1 MEDDN
6 MVLEP
11 IIVVSEIFVEYRE
24 FTREKFFS
32 LGKTNSV
39 SAISNISFSITEGE
53 KVAII
58 GKNGSGKTTLL
69 KSLAGRL
76 RPLSGSIEII
86 GELIFL
92 SGVDPG
98 FDSELTGR
106 QNIQQ
111 LAPVYGVEESRVDEF
126 VDSIYQ
132 FTALGSA
139 FDRKYSGFS
148 AGMKSKLGF
157 GFISELRG
165 DILLIDETFG
175 AGDREFKKKA
185 KAKMNAMVREIPT
198 LIMCSHGLDLVSSI
212 CDRGIVIDQGK
223 IAFDGPINDSIL
235 FYEELTN
242 DSIDWID
249 ITYQNKII
257 TEKGLNI
264 DFTKEFQ
271 IFKDMRIVIYDRKLK
286 KFILMEEFD
295 NFDSYFLP
303 RDKLP
308 EHLDCMFKIQQFN
321 DDRWYDASRYIR
333 FTTEPQDIET
343 PKSSEETTKSKN
355 S

>member
-1 MEDDN
+1 
-6 MVLEP
+6 MVVKP
-11 IIVVSEIFVEYRE
+11 IITASEISVEYRE

-32 LGKTNSV
+32 LGKTNAIR
-39 SAISNISFSITEGE
+39 AISNISFSITEGE

-69 KSLAGRL
+69 KCLAGRL
-76 RPLSGSIEII
+76 RPLSGSIKIT
-86 GELIFL
+86 GNLIFL

-111 LAPVYGVEESRVDEF
+111 LAPVYGVEKSRVDEF
-126 VDSIYQ
+126 IDSIYQ

-139 FDRKYSGFS
+139 FDRKYSGYS

-198 LIMCSHGLDLVSSI
+198 LVMCSHGLDLVSSI
-212 CDRGIVIDQGK
+212 CDRGIVIDKGE

-242 DSIDWID
+242 DSINWID
-249 ITYQNKII
+249 IPYQDKDI
-257 TEKGLNI
+257 TERGLEI

-286 KFILMEEFD
+286 KFILMDEFD
-295 NFDSYFLP
+295 NLDSYSLE

-308 EHLDCMFKIQQFN
+308 EHLDCMFKIQQFI
-321 DDRWYDASRYIR
+321 DDKWYDASRYIR
-333 FTTEPQDIET
+333 FTKEAQNDENINPNEQNHIGQTH
-343 PKSSEETTKSKN
+343 
-355 S
+355 

>member
-1 MEDDN
+1 

>member
-6 MVLEP
+6 VVLEP
-11 IIVVSEIFVEYRE
+11 IIMANEIFVEYRE

-32 LGKTNSV
+32 LGKTNPV

-69 KSLAGRL
+69 KCLAGRL
-76 RPLSGSIEII
+76 RPLSGSIKIT

-106 QNIQQ
+106 QNIRQ

-242 DSIDWID
+242 DSINWID
-249 ITYQNKII
+249 ITYQNKNI
-257 TEKGLNI
+257 TEKGLHI

-333 FTTEPQDIET
+333 FTTESQDAET
-343 PKSSEETTKSKN
+343 LKSSEETPKLEN
-355 S
+355 P

>member
-1 MEDDN
+1 

-76 RPLSGSIEII
+76 QPLSGSIEII

-257 TEKGLNI
+257 TEKGLHI

-355 S
+355 P

>member
-1 MEDDN
+1 
-6 MVLEP
+6 MVVESV
-11 IIVVSEIFVEYRE
+11 ITASEISVEYRE

-32 LGKTNSV
+32 LGKTNAIR
-39 SAISNISFSITEGE
+39 AISSISFSITEGE

-69 KSLAGRL
+69 KCLAGRL
-76 RPLSGSIEII
+76 RPLSGSIKIT
-86 GELIFL
+86 GDLIFL

-111 LAPVYGVEESRVDEF
+111 LAPVYGVEKSRVDEF
-126 VDSIYQ
+126 IDLIFQ

-139 FDRKYSGFS
+139 FDRKYSGYS

-198 LIMCSHGLDLVSSI
+198 LVMCSHGLDLVSSI
-212 CDRGIVIDQGK
+212 CDRGIVIDKGE

-242 DSIDWID
+242 DSINWID
-249 ITYQNKII
+249 IPYQHKDI
-257 TEKGLNI
+257 TERGLEIN
-264 DFTKEFQ
+264 FAKEFQ

-286 KFILMEEFD
+286 KFILMDEFD
-295 NFDSYFLP
+295 NLDSYSLE
-303 RDKLP
+303 REKLP
-308 EHLDCMFKIQQFN
+308 EHLDCMFKIQQFV
-321 DDRWYDASRYIR
+321 DDKWYDASRYIR
-333 FTTEPQDIET
+333 FTKESQVDKII
-343 PKSSEETTKSKN
+343 N
-355 S
+355 SNEQNHISQNP

>member
-1 MEDDN
+1 MEDDY

-11 IIVVSEIFVEYRE
+11 IIEAKDISIEYRE
-24 FTREKFFS
+24 FIREKVFS
-32 LGKTNSV
+32 LGRTNVV
-39 SAISNISFSITEGE
+39 SAISNISFSVSEGE
-53 KVAII
+53 KIAII

-69 KSLAGRL
+69 KCLAGRL
-76 RPLSGSIEII
+76 RPLSGSIEMT
-86 GELIFL
+86 GKLIFL

-111 LAPVYGVEESRVDEF
+111 LAPVYGVEDSRMDEF
-126 VDSIYQ
+126 IESIYQ

-139 FDRKYSGFS
+139 FERKYSGFS

-223 IAFDGPINDSIL
+223 IAFDGPINDSIV

-242 DSIDWID
+242 DSINWID
-249 ITYQNKII
+249 ITYQNKAI
-257 TEKGLNI
+257 TEKGLFI

-271 IFKDMRIVIYDRKLK
+271 IFEDMRIVVYDRKLK
-286 KFILMEEFD
+286 KFILMEEFE
-295 NFDSYFLP
+295 NLDSYFLA

-321 DDRWYDASRYIR
+321 DDKWYDASRYVR
-333 FTTEPQDIET
+333 FTTEM
-343 PKSSEETTKSKN
+343 SS
-355 S
+355 

>member
-76 RPLSGSIEII
+76 QPLSGSIEII

-257 TEKGLNI
+257 TEKGLHI

-355 S
+355 P